1 MQKIYAEDRA
11 KIAANHATEGER
23 RDWNKRVEREK
34 NERAFENAR
43 TFVPRKSSHKRAYRL
58 AKFAHLTPRTTG
70 LQH

>member
-23 RDWNKRVEREK
+23 RAWNNRVEREK

-43 TFVPRKSSHKRAYRL
+43 TFVPRKSSHKRA
-58 AKFAHLTPRTTG
+58 
-70 LQH
+70 